1 MNLKNKTI
9 IIIILLYILYYYMN
23 LKNKTIIIIILSI
36 FLICISIWFIYN
48 YIIITDYDLYK
59 NKNEEKYDSIL
70 KWFNNFA
77 NKNNINYSL
86 AYGTMLGY
94 VRNKNYIPYDTDMDL
109 FIGKEDAYKII
120 QLINNDNI
128 MYNSDIDKNGE
139 LSTNK
144 IYIIIT
150 KDHDKKFKNR
160 SRYNCKGEIVDSQ
173 IDPCSQNELFAR
185 VIYNNTI
192 WCDLFV
198 YSENKKEDEYN
209 VNCGNHNCVY
219 IATHTGSNLPETKNI
234 KLNNINTKIFKSDK
248 FIHNLLI
255 QKYKENYLKPDHK
268 YKNGKWIKI

>member
-1 MNLKNKTI
+1 
-9 IIIILLYILYYYMN
+9 MN

-160 SRYNCKGEIVDSQ
+160 IFYK
-173 IDPCSQNELFAR
+173 L
-185 VIYNNTI
+185 
-192 WCDLFV
+192 
-198 YSENKKEDEYN
+198 
-209 VNCGNHNCVY
+209 
-219 IATHTGSNLPETKNI
+219 NI
-234 KLNNINTKIFKSDK
+234 KYIFLNIQKNYDKIFN
-248 FIHNLLI
+248 FI
-255 QKYKENYLKPDHK
+255 QKNYD
-268 YKNGKWIKI
+268 KIF